1 MLRVVADG
9 DIAEFKQYTF
19 GTRVAWMILALSA
32 VVCTSFPGTLHVSL
46 APDKI
51 TSDQGVTRNPCT
63 ARGTLPYVS
72 VNRPASELVAAQA

>member
-46 APDKI
+46 APAKI
-51 TSDQGVTRNPCT
+51 TSDQGVTRNPCAT
-63 ARGTLPYVS
+63 GSTLRFVS
-72 VNRPASELVAAQA
+72 VNRPASDLVAPQA